1 MLWGK
6 RWMIVLLVLEKPHR
20 FGALKRTIP
29 DITEKMLLATLHDLH
44 KAELIV
50 HEKISWKVP
59 VSTYSISVR
68 GKKALE
74 IAVQMAEIGKQL

>member
-1 MLWGK
+1 
-6 RWMIVLLVLEKPHR
+6 MIVLLVLEKPHR

-50 HEKISWKVP
+50 HEKI
-59 VSTYSISVR
+59 
-68 GKKALE
+68 L
-74 IAVQMAEIGKQL
+74 